1 MFLRHVTKVLL
12 APTLVA
18 LTPILASAHGTFDVS
33 ATTRLKLTG
42 ISGSAQYIIR
52 GEISQ
57 SADPTRTYKHQIGS
71 ATSDFIADY
80 GFHGADIDN
89 PVVGDY
95 FQMEADAFGET
106 EGGYADASNRI
117 DATFLIQ
124 NLSDTEELV
133 LTFEYENSYSLA
145 TDFHGDVTASGRAW
159 LNLHSHGAT
168 LTPGGFNQVN
178 TANGSNSYFAII
190 TATLAPGAGS
200 GGHDVSVHAYQQVSG
215 IATVPEAG
223 SLALSGLTCVLGVGG
238 YLWRRRPASSN

>member
-1 MFLRHVTKVLL
+1 MNVKQFAKLLL
-12 APTLVA
+12 AA
-18 LTPILASAHGTFDVS
+18 LPASLAPVLASAHGTFDVS
-33 ATTRLKLTG
+33 ATTRLTLTG
-42 ISGSAQYIIR
+42 ISGSSQYIIR

-95 FQMEADAFGET
+95 FQIEANAFGET

-124 NLSDTEELV
+124 NLSDTDELI
-133 LTFEYENSYSLA
+133 LTFEYENSYSIA

-168 LTPGGFNQVN
+168 LTPSGFNQVN
-178 TANGSNSYFAII
+178 TADGSNSYLSVI

-200 GGHDVSVHAYQQVSG
+200 GGHDVSVHTYQQVSG

-223 SLALSGLTCVLGVGG
+223 SLAFSGLTCLVGVGG
-238 YLWRRRPASSN
+238 YLWRRRQARCN